1 MGGIWG
7 GRVGFGF
14 MEGMLGAEE
23 RLEADGELCH
33 GYCGLLYI
41 TLKKSSDEMK
51 ISGGAIFGSMLGY
64 E

>member
-1 MGGIWG
+1 
-7 GRVGFGF
+7 
-14 MEGMLGAEE
+14 MLRAEE